1 MADCTIWWDVVILS
15 DNDGETSRSESPE
28 EHTHESESQAEDTE
42 QTNES
47 ESQAEDEEEDEGP
60 LFDDDDIVSG
70 NPLVYYPSPIDSPLP
85 RSSPPSQTS
94 SLVTSVKEEGRS
106 SSLVWPTT

>member
-15 DNDGETSRSESPE
+15 DNDGETSGSELPE
-28 EHTHESESQAEDTE
+28 EHTESESQAEDTE
-42 QTNES
+42 QTDES

-94 SLVTSVKEEGRS
+94 SQATSVKEEGQL
-106 SSLVWPTT
+106 SSLMWPTT